1 MPGFPEQSTDERQTS
16 GVSLRPSGSRARVL
30 ALARQASPDELLK
43 PRTFGWTGM
52 NAVVTYLGAN
62 AASHYLF
69 ACKVLKRWLR
79 SDGRTDAQCGAN
91 SG

>member
-1 MPGFPEQSTDERQTS
+1 
-16 GVSLRPSGSRARVL
+16 
-30 ALARQASPDELLK
+30 
-43 PRTFGWTGM
+43 
-52 NAVVTYLGAN
+52 VTYLGAN